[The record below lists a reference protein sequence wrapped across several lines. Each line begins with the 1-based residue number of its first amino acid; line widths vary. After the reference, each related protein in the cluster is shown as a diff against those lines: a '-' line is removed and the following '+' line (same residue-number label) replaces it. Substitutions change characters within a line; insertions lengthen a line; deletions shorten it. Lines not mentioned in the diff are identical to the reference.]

1 MKQHM
6 LTHKIRDMP
15 QHMFG
20 NQSNSSSDSY
30 PPHQRQSESQ
40 SRHSPS
46 PILNLKSDSQQDGNR
61 IIRHST
67 PEREAPQ
74 HLTSPQIQPSP
85 REAAPPPT
93 KSPQQSTGISPVP
106 TNVLMEQH
114 VIKQEPGMKRSP
126 SELIEQPLPKRPLS
140 EFCFFFAYFL
150 FC

>member
-85 REAAPPPT
+85 REPPT
-93 KSPQQSTGISPVP
+93 QSPQSAGISPVP
-106 TNVLMEQH
+106 TNVLMEH
-114 VIKQEPGMKRSP
+114 PVIKQEPGLKRSP

-140 EFCFFFAYFL
+140 E
-150 FC
+150 

>member
-74 HLTSPQIQPSP
+74 NLISPQIQPLP
-85 REAAPPPT
+85 REPPPT
-93 KSPQQSTGISPVP
+93 QSPQQPTGISPVP

-140 EFCFFFAYFL
+140 EFCFLFLLIL